1 MPPSGPW
8 DGLLFELRGAALE
21 ANLGPQLDGAA
32 LEANLEQQ
40 REEDVALE
48 AIYAQDVT
56 ATNAEVAATCALEV
70 GAVVELAG
78 GQERRLASLPPL
90 SLRAW
95 RPARYPSDAAPAFG
109 LRCAWLSDAQ
119 LAALATRLDELWEEQ
134 GPGAGILLSWIEWLR
149 HESAAFLFGDAAAG
163 DALRISL
170 VPTDGG
176 ALLDPA
182 DAVAAS
188 GGRRAQRWPRS
199 AAAAATAV
207 LAHAEVAEEAAWAG
221 EVHACAVCLDEKAG
235 VDCVRFHS
243 CGHTFC
249 KGCIA
254 GYFQSQVADG
264 AVAEL
269 LCPEPS
275 CRAAATPA
283 EVKAVLSEEDY
294 EAFERLSLQ
303 QSLQSMKDVF
313 VCPRCEYP
321 AILQEEGGRLAICG
335 ECSFSFCVECRCAW
349 HGLSAC
355 ANLAARWR
363 KAGPAERDALTA
375 KYGAKMVEEVQ
386 SAELIEGTTKPCV
399 NCGTPIEK
407 NGGCNHITCRHCR
420 YQWCWLCGMTYK
432 PGHYKNGPCEQFS
445 DDFFEEAGLTREEFA
460 RDWVVFDH
468 Q

>member
-1 MPPSGPW
+1 MRRVRISQAPPHARPRGRRAGETARAAFYSAGSSAAA
-8 DGLLFELRGAALE
+8 GAALGDVFFLQPLAVGDE
-21 ANLGPQLDGAA
+21 AWV
-32 LEANLEQQ
+32 E
-40 REEDVALE
+40 
-48 AIYAQDVT
+48 
-56 ATNAEVAATCALEV
+56 CALAVGGGFEVRSRQAEGQEELEEPEAHCSGRAAAEEAVGLRAV
-70 GAVVELAG
+70 GAGSAQRRCATAADAGALYSAFAAVGLAYG
-78 GQERRLASLPPL
+78 
-90 SLRAW
+90 
-95 RPARYPSDAAPAFG
+95 PAFRT
-109 LRCAWLSDAQ
+109 L
-119 LAALATRLDELWEEQ
+119 
-134 GPGAGILLSWIEWLR
+134 
-149 HESAAFLFGDAAAG
+149 
-163 DALRISL
+163 
-170 VPTDGG
+170 
-176 ALLDPA
+176 
-182 DAVAAS
+182 
-188 GGRRAQRWPRS
+188 
-199 AAAAATAV
+199 
-207 LAHAEVAEEAAWAG
+207 EAAWAG
-221 EVHACAVCLDEKAG
+221 EVHACAVCFDEKAA

-335 ECSFSFCVECRCAW
+335 ECHFSFCVECRCAW

-420 YQWCWLCGMTYK
+420 YQWCWLCGQTYK
-432 PGHYKNGPCEQFS
+432 PGPYKNGPCEQFY
-445 DDFFEEAGLTREEFA
+445 LTYRFLS
-460 RDWVVFDH
+460 
-468 Q
+468 